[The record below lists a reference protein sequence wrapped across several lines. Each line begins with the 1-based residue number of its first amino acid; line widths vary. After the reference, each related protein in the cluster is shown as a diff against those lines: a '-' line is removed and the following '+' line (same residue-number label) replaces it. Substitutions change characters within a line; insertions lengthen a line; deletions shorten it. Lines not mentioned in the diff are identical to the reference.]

1 MKLITAVFLAIVIT
15 LGAALTVWAQAETAN
30 GSLTEEQKKAKEERE
45 KRAFTLLE
53 QIINEAQMMK
63 LPENRIRVQI
73 GVADLLWA
81 SNEGR
86 ARSLFSVAADSV
98 AEMVR
103 NSDAAL
109 PRRGPNLNRTSAQ
122 LRQELVLTVARHDAP
137 LAYQLLAATRP
148 LTPPAADPR
157 NPRRFE
163 LEDNLEE
170 NLLSQV
176 AALDPKTAL
185 QNAEQLLDKGEYPR
199 SLAEVLT
206 QLQQKDKEA
215 AAKLED
221 KMLKKLQSANMLSN
235 LNAASLSLSLLQ
247 SGPRVSE
254 DAKTAASSNSRP
266 PLLRESAYQDLMG
279 TLIDAALRA
288 TPQPA
293 SAQRRPNAPQN
304 RGANRGGAITGQNTT
319 PTPPTEAQIE
329 QSNARRL
336 LSGLR
341 SLLPQVD
348 QYFPAR
354 SAAVRQKMTDLGMG
368 NNPRA
373 TLGQISNLMQQG
385 TSDSLVSAASSAP
398 PQVQNRIYQQ
408 AALKALDE
416 GNADRARQIANDH
429 LQAGQRES
437 VLRTVEFRQLADKTE
452 PAKIEDVRDTLSRL
466 SSDAERIDLLLR
478 LSNTVRAKNPELAV
492 QLLDAAREFTNR
504 RASSYQQFE
513 QQLRV
518 AAAYKDLADARG
530 FEVLE
535 PGIMQLNELLSAAAV
550 LSGFE
555 VSVFRDGEMPLQGG
569 NGLSDMVRR
578 YGQEIGQLS
587 RNDFERAQ
595 ALTNR
600 FQFAES
606 RIIARL
612 AIART
617 QLGLEAA
624 PPGGVG
630 RGRRQ
635 EQ

>member
-1 MKLITAVFLAIVIT
+1 MKLITIVFLALVLT
-15 LGAALTVWAQAETAN
+15 LGAGLTISAQTETAK
-30 GSLTEEQKKAKEERE
+30 GSLTEEQKKAKEESE
-45 KRAFTLLE
+45 KRAFALLE
-53 QIINEAQMMK
+53 QIINEAQMMR

-103 NSDAAL
+103 NSDTAL
-109 PRRGPNLNRTSAQ
+109 PRRGQNLNRGAAQ

-148 LTPPAADPR
+148 LTPSTADPR

-163 LEDNLEE
+163 LEDNLEQS
-170 NLLSQV
+170 LLSQV

-199 SLAEVLT
+199 SLPEVLT

-215 AAKLED
+215 ASKLED

-235 LNAASLSLSLLQ
+235 PDAANLSLRLLQ

-254 DAKTAASSNSRP
+254 DVKTAASSNSRP
-266 PLLRESAYQDLMG
+266 LLRESVYQDLMG
-279 TLIDAALRA
+279 TLIDAALKA

-304 RGANRGGAITGQNTT
+304 RGANRGGAITGQGAT
-319 PTPPTEAQIE
+319 PTPPTDAQIE

-341 SLLPQVD
+341 GLLPQVD
-348 QYFPAR
+348 QYFPSR

-368 NNPRA
+368 NNPRS
-373 TLGQISNLMQQG
+373 TLSQISNLMQQG

-452 PAKIEDVRDTLSRL
+452 PGKIEDVRDTLSRL

-478 LSNTVRAKNPELAV
+478 LSTTVRAKNPELAV
-492 QLLDAAREFTNR
+492 QLLDESREFTNR

-530 FEVLE
+530 LEVLE

-578 YGQEIGQLS
+578 YGQEIGQL
-587 RNDFERAQ
+587 
-595 ALTNR
+595 
-600 FQFAES
+600 
-606 RIIARL
+606 
-612 AIART
+612 
-617 QLGLEAA
+617 
-624 PPGGVG
+624 
-630 RGRRQ
+630 
-635 EQ
+635 